1 MHTTH
6 CAEVRGIQIY
16 DRSLELVLARDALTR
31 STRAG
36 STFEHHTL
44 CLAGWSWSWS
54 CVREKNYYLSGGWML
69 ELERCERE
77 IL

>member
-1 MHTTH
+1 VHTTH

-36 STFEHHTL
+36 STFEHRL
-44 CLAGWSWSWS
+44 VS
-54 CVREKNYYLSGGWML
+54 CVLRQYPSMQRSFPFLSL
-69 ELERCERE
+69 SFLFLFFTSQTCA
-77 IL
+77 